1 VSTSRLVPRGAGV
14 AADGVEGNA
23 RLTSTTG
30 IILFLLFAAIG
41 ITILSIRRLVLPHVF
56 IGFLL
61 IPPVALKLGSTGY
74 RFLRYYLRDPRYR
87 VAGPPILE
95 LRLLAPVVVIS
106 TIVVFWSG
114 VALWVAGNDSG
125 WLGRSWLTWHKLA
138 FIVWIF
144 ATGIHILAY
153 LVRAGDL
160 GLADLIGGHRLR
172 GALTR
177 QGLVVAAVVLGVVL
191 AIAMLSLQT
200 PFLVPSIGDR

>member
-1 VSTSRLVPRGAGV
+1 MAD
-14 AADGVEGNA
+14 DGVEGNA

-30 IILFLLFAAIG
+30 IILFILFAAIG

-74 RFLRYYLRDPRYR
+74 RFLRYYVRDPRYR
-87 VAGPPILE
+87 AAGPPILE

-106 TIVVFWSG
+106 TVVVFWSG
-114 VALWVAGNDSG
+114 VALWVAGNPPG
-125 WLGRSWLTWHKLA
+125 WLGRPWLAWHKLS

-144 ATGIHILAY
+144 ATGIHVLAY

-160 GLADLIGGHRLR
+160 GLADFIRGHRLR

-177 QGLVVAAVVLGVVL
+177 QGIVAAGLVLGLVL
-191 AIAMLSLQT
+191 AIAMLSLRTQ
-200 PFLVPSIGDR
+200 FLVPGDR